1 MKKIFSI
8 LSLFFCVSIS
18 LMAVPAYSGLLTR
31 TQPDGTTINYYLHGD
46 EYFNFYS
53 SEDGYLIVL
62 NENGVFEYAEFNEQN
77 QIIPVGIKVSDIS
90 KRNNKEKKLPFYA
103 TKGSAGY
110 DFYSPV
116 DTIIQPNEM
125 VMIWTDVKASM
136 YYDNALIIIP
146 RSSMGK
152 HPIMISNTVGLIDSD
167 YYGNES
173 TDGNIG
179 FRLFNLGNT
188 PYEIKVG
195 DRIGQGMFVKYG
207 TTVDDKT
214 IATLQGGFGST
225 N

>member
-1 MKKIFSI
+1 MRYFEVVREEFRKNPDVEIQ
-8 LSLFFCVSIS
+8 L
-18 LMAVPAYSGLLTR
+18 PTR
-31 TQPDGTTINYYLHGD
+31 G
-46 EYFNFYS
+46 S
-53 SEDGYLIVL
+53 
-62 NENGVFEYAEFNEQN
+62 
-77 QIIPVGIKVSDIS
+77 
-90 KRNNKEKKLPFYA
+90 RN
-103 TKGSAGY
+103 SAGY

-116 DTIIQPNEM
+116 DAVIQPNEM

-179 FRLFNLGNT
+179 FRLFNLGAT
-188 PYEIKVG
+188 PYEIKAG
-195 DRIGQGMFVKYG
+195 DRIGQGIFIKYG
-207 TTVDDKT
+207 TVKDDNVTTERK
-214 IATLQGGFGST
+214 GGFGST